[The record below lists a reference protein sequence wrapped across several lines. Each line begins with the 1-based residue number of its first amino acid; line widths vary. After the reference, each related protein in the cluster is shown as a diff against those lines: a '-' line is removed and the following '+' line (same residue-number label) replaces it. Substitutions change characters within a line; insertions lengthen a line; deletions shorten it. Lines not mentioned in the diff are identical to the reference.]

1 MSDLLLF
8 IVVIST
14 LIIGHEFGHFIAAK
28 SVGVKVDEF
37 GIGFP
42 PRLFTLFEAGGTRY
56 TINLLPLGGFVLP
69 AGEND
74 PSIPGGL
81 AASSKWK
88 RILVLAA
95 GPFANILI
103 AFIIFIAAYK
113 FSALD
118 FQRVLISEVQPDTPA
133 SAAGL
138 MEDDLLLEI
147 DGTPI
152 DGFEAVQAVVRAN
165 AGTPVTLEIQRNEET
180 LQVELT
186 PRVTYPEDQGAMGV
200 ILGHPVLE
208 ISWVKAAELS
218 ADSIAYQVTALVQLP
233 GRLLRGEANPEEA
246 RISGFKGMHDMLA
259 WATEIDRTA
268 DTPFFTLNLIG
279 IISVGLALANLLP
292 LPALDGGRLLFVF
305 IEILIRRRIP
315 QQFENMVHAVGFV
328 LVIALVLY
336 FNIQDFVNPIQL
348 P

>member
-14 LIIGHEFGHFIAAK
+14 LIIGHELGHFIAAK

-74 PSIPGGL
+74 PSIPEGL

-95 GPFANILI
+95 GPLANILI
-103 AFIIFIAAYK
+103 AFVIFVAAYK
-113 FSALD
+113 FSAPD

-133 SAAGL
+133 AAAGL
-138 MEDDLLLEI
+138 QEGDLLLEI
-147 DGTPI
+147 DGAPI
-152 DGFEAVQAVVRAN
+152 DGFESVQAVVRSN
-165 AGTPVTLEIQRNEET
+165 AGTPVILDILRNEEP
-180 LQVELT
+180 LRIELT
-186 PRVTYPEDQGAMGV
+186 PRMDYPEDQGAMGV
-200 ILGHPVLE
+200 ILGHPVMDLTWLE
-208 ISWVKAAELS
+208 AADLS
-218 ADSIAYQVTALVQLP
+218 VDSIRYQVTALIQLP
-233 GRLLRGEANPEEA
+233 GRLLRGEAEPEEA

-259 WATEIDRTA
+259 WATEIDRSA
-268 DTPFFTLNLIG
+268 ETPFFTLNLIG

-315 QQFENMVHAVGFV
+315 QQFENMVHAIGFV